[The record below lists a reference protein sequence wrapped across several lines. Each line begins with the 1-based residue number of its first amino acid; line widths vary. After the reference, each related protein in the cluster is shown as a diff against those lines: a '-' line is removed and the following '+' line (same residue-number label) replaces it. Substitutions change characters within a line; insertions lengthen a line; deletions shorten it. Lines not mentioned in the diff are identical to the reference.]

1 MNGEEPVRDDELAL
15 AIRELRAK
23 GLAPKE
29 IARTLG
35 VRPAVVAP
43 LVRMIAA
50 ERAAAKTEPEL
61 VGCWVS
67 PGWRE
72 GLTVTGHP
80 EWPDGEAAPEH
91 ETSGLV
97 GVLLAR
103 ESSNRKVSVCGYLLD
118 VWCLGVKNTLG
129 PQRMSR
135 GELPAFRR
143 AYFSAWRSSSVE
155 TSIELARELVL
166 GAAEYA
172 CTLGFTPHADF
183 EPARDHLGPWMGPA
197 AIGFGRDGM
206 PFYADGPYDDPAR
219 VLRTLEKSVGS
230 GNFHFA
236 VSVGPQSGI
245 SIA

>member
-1 MNGEEPVRDDELAL
+1 MNGEEPVSDDELVL
-15 AIRELRAK
+15 AVRGLRAE

-29 IARTLG
+29 IARALS

-50 ERAAAKTEPEL
+50 ERATAKTEPAL
-61 VGCWVS
+61 HGCWVS

-80 EWPDGEAAPEH
+80 EWPDGEAAPDH
-91 ETSGLV
+91 ETGGLV

-103 ESSNRKVSVCGYLLD
+103 ESNNQKVSVCGYLLD
-118 VWCLGVKNTLG
+118 VWCLGVKNALG

-143 AYFSAWRSSSVE
+143 AYYSPWGSSGVE
-155 TSIELARELVL
+155 TPIELARELVL

-172 CTLGFTPHADF
+172 RTLGFAPHADF
-183 EPARDHLGPWMGPA
+183 EPARDHLGPWTGPA
-197 AIGFGRDGM
+197 AIGFGRNGM

-219 VLRTLEKSVGS
+219 VLRTLEESVGS

-236 VSVGPQSGI
+236 VSVGPRDGI
-245 SIA
+245 SIT